1 MKTGEIW
8 VFNHTKG
15 ESAVLVMDKIM
26 SCNHTQGG
34 DYWYAHC
41 FDSLRSGRSY
51 LGISFSKYI
60 IKECWKFEV
69 EDENW

>member
-41 FDSLRSGRSY
+41 FDSLRANAKRQLWISCDRNYNSRSV
-51 LGISFSKYI
+51 I
-60 IKECWKFEV
+60 
-69 EDENW
+69 